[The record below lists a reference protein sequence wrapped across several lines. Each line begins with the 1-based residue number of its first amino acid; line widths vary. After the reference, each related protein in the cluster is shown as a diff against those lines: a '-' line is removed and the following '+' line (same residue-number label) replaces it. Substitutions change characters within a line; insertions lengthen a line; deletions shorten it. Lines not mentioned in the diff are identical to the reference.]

1 SLQPRQ
7 IIARERAALDAD
19 RFHCAHDLPQ
29 WPFRVQQKNVQT
41 PGRGQESALTRSG
54 ERRHQRHLT
63 TAATEA

>member
-1 SLQPRQ
+1 MPGRMLLDQSLQPRQ

-41 PGRGQESALTRSG
+41 PGPR
-54 ERRHQRHLT
+54 
-63 TAATEA
+63 EACLAGTCPLRYWV